1 MPFERVIQYELN
13 KRGLSGKM
21 EIEEF
26 EKMVEMAEITSTGVM
41 KQREKIKGE
50 IYNELRNDSLK
61 TFYGEYGHE
70 AKLYKGYILTATD
83 GSEFEIPNSQK
94 TRAEY
99 GNSQVREDVP
109 RAQVSNSFDLLNHYI
124 LSTVIKP
131 EGYSEKKMDEEH
143 LKEIKQLKLPFPII
157 RVKDRGYVSYKDI
170 YYSNQDDDKYV
181 VRLKKTDFRKEISK
195 MKSKDEIITI
205 EYERNR
211 VNYYKKT
218 DPKFYELM
226 KASKADIR
234 ARVVVIELSTGETEY
249 LLTNIS
255 ESEVSYEEMKEL
267 YNLRWQIEINYHMLK
282 ESVKIET
289 ITSSKTELIKQD
301 IYSQMLVFNILQAF
315 AEDARKEIDQ
325 SKYKHE
331 MKINMNMAIGF
342 MKKSYILILLEED
355 GDKQSE
361 MIDLLSKKIEKYIV
375 PVRPDRSYPRKRYK
389 KNKYPVNKRKS
400 F

>member
-1 MPFERVIQYELN
+1 MPFERVIQYEMN
-13 KRGLSGKM
+13 KKGLSGKM
-21 EIEEF
+21 EIAEF
-26 EKMVEMAEITSTGVM
+26 EEMVEMADITSTGVM

-61 TFYGEYGHE
+61 TFYGEYGKE

-83 GSEFEIPNSQK
+83 GSEFEIPNSGK
-94 TRAEY
+94 TREEY
-99 GNSQVREDVP
+99 GNSTKREDVP

-124 LSTVIKP
+124 LSTVIKA
-131 EGYSEKKMDEEH
+131 EGYSETKMEEEH
-143 LKEIKQLKLPFPII
+143 LRELKELSLPFPVI
-157 RVKDRGYVSYKDI
+157 RVKDRGYVSFKDI
-170 YYSNQDDDKYV
+170 YYSNKNNDKYV

-195 MKSKDEIITI
+195 MESNDEVITV
-205 EYERNR
+205 EYEPNR
-211 VNYYKKT
+211 INYYKKAA
-218 DPKFYELM
+218 PEFYEM
-226 KASKADIR
+226 MKESKASIR
-234 ARVVVIELSTGETEY
+234 ARAVVIVLTTGEREY
-249 LLTNIS
+249 LLTNLS

-282 ESVKIET
+282 ESLKIET

-315 AEDARKEIDQ
+315 AEDARREIDQ

-355 GDKQSE
+355 DVKRGE
-361 MIDLLSKKIEKYIV
+361 MIDILSQKIEKYLV
-375 PVRPDRSYPRKRYK
+375 PVRADRVYPRKRYK
-389 KNKYPVNKRKS
+389 KNKYPINKRKS